1 MPKSSPSPARTRLS
15 PVRTEPSHTHLPL
28 AGRCCAVVLL
38 SLLASGGIFAQTL
51 ARPGLA
57 GSGLNT
63 DPWWMHAVFYRIG
76 ERPRGLVA
84 APVATDYKALAAT
97 LDALQSVGV
106 DALIVPMPQSPV
118 PSAAQN
124 APAKTVKDAEAPIHD
139 AALNDFDELVHQAS
153 SRGIRILL
161 TFPASGLTADLPAV
175 AQLWLNH
182 GIAGFHLVT
191 PMPTTPQETQ
201 AIVTA
206 LRKVTNAAVG
216 QRIVIS
222 DFEPDWSDYDPKTQQ
237 WVVHPTPLTPRA
249 RSGLLDPTASQLQID
264 SSLKRLTLP
273 DASSLRSLIELSLD
287 LSQVPPSLLLDLRP
301 PPPPT
306 GSPDPYPALA
316 VPIAAIQLATHPT
329 ALIDADLTARDA
341 GEAAHKTGAHS
352 PNSSGPISLAD
363 WYRRLSALH
372 HSNAALRY
380 GSVTML
386 NFDEQNTLVW
396 VRRAASSAAATP
408 PVFVACNLSAVQVRL
423 SLAGAVKGLNLHGS
437 FLRTLLR
444 SDQGMGPQDLNAVV
458 LPPFGV
464 YIGELGR

>member
-1 MPKSSPSPARTRLS
+1 LFA
-15 PVRTEPSHTHLPL
+15 
-28 AGRCCAVVLL
+28 AF
-38 SLLASGGIFAQTL
+38 ASAQTL

-63 DPWWMHAVFYRIG
+63 DPWWAHAVFYRIAP
-76 ERPRGLVA
+76 RPEDLTHEVDFKAMA
-84 APVATDYKALAAT
+84 AK
-97 LDALQSVGV
+97 LDALQSLGI
-106 DALIVPMPQSPV
+106 DALIVPMPQSPARDS
-118 PSAAQN
+118 PAA
-124 APAKTVKDAEAPIHD
+124 ALKDAEPPTHN
-139 AALNDFDELVHQAS
+139 AALDDFDELIHQAS
-153 SRGIRILL
+153 RRGIRVLL
-161 TFPASGLTADLPAV
+161 TFPASGLTADLPSV

-191 PMPTTPQETQ
+191 PLPTTPEEKD
-201 AIVTA
+201 AIVQA

-222 DFEPDWSDYDPKTQQ
+222 DFEPNWSDYDPRTQR
-237 WVVHPTPLTPRA
+237 WIVRPTPLAPRA
-249 RSGLLDPTASQLQID
+249 RSGLVDPTAPQLQID
-264 SSLKRLTLP
+264 SSLKRLVLP

-301 PPPPT
+301 PPPPA

-316 VPIAAIQLATHPT
+316 MPIAAIQLTTHPT
-329 ALIDADLTARDA
+329 ALIDSDLTGQGASAHAPAEAGAR
-341 GEAAHKTGAHS
+341 GQ
-352 PNSSGPISLAD
+352 SGPRATSLAD
-363 WYRRLSALH
+363 WYGQLSGLR

-380 GSVTML
+380 GSVTVL
-386 NFDEQNTLVW
+386 DYDDQNALVW
-396 VRRAASSAAATP
+396 VRRGTSGAGASP
-408 PVFVACNLSAVQVRL
+408 PVFVACNLSTVPIKL
-423 SLAGAVKGLNLHGS
+423 SLEGALRGLNLHGT